1 MEITKL
7 QLEDGEYYKE
17 VTIKKTIVLHHTAGG
32 PNAINVI
39 SGAWEHDKTAN
50 GGKLPVATS
59 YVIGGKM
66 LKIPEMDGK
75 IYEAFDDKYYAH
87 HLGCKTKNN
96 LALNKQSIGI
106 EICNWGP
113 IVFKPG
119 KNGVKDKYL
128 TYVGTE
134 LTIDEVYKLDK
145 PFRGYTYYHEYTD
158 AQIMSLKLLLLHLS
172 EKHKINIKKA
182 WNLLSFEL
190 SKEALAGDSGI
201 WCHTNYRAD
210 KFDISPSPKMIAMLN
225 SLNI

>member
-7 QLEDGEYYKE
+7 QLEDGEFYNE
-17 VTIKKTIVLHHTAGG
+17 VTIKKVIVLHHTAGG
-32 PNAINVI
+32 PSAINVI
-39 SGAWEHDKTAN
+39 AGAWEHDKAAN

-59 YVIGGKM
+59 YVIGGK
-66 LKIPEMDGK
+66 LSTDLTMDGK
-75 IYEAFDDKYYAH
+75 IYQAFDDKFYAH

-113 IVFKPG
+113 ITFK
-119 KNGVKDKYL
+119 NSKYI

-134 LTIDEVYKLDK
+134 LTANEVYKLEK
-145 PFRGYTYYHEYTD
+145 PFRGFTYYHEYTD
-158 AQIMSLKLLLLHLS
+158 AQVASLKALLLILA

-190 SKEALAGDSGI
+190 SNDALAGAAGVFT
-201 WCHTNYRAD
+201 HTNYRSD
-210 KFDISPSPKMIAMLN
+210 KFDISPSPKLIAMLN
-225 SLNI
+225 SLNV

>member
-7 QLEDGEYYKE
+7 QLEDGEFYKE
-17 VTIKKTIVLHHTAGG
+17 VTVKKVIVLHHTAGG
-32 PNAINVI
+32 PSAINVI
-39 SGAWEHDKTAN
+39 AGSWEHDKAAN

-59 YVIGGKM
+59 YVIGGK
-66 LKIPEMDGK
+66 LSTDPKMDGK
-75 IYEAFDDKYYAH
+75 VYQAFDDKFWAH

-113 IVFKPG
+113 IVFKAG
-119 KNGVKDKYL
+119 KYL

-134 LTIDEVYKLDK
+134 LTAAEVYKLDK

-158 AQIMSLKLLLLHLS
+158 AQIASLKALLLVLS

-190 SKEALAGDSGI
+190 SNEALAGGAGI
-201 WCHTNYRAD
+201 FCHTNYRAD

-225 SLNI
+225 SLNV